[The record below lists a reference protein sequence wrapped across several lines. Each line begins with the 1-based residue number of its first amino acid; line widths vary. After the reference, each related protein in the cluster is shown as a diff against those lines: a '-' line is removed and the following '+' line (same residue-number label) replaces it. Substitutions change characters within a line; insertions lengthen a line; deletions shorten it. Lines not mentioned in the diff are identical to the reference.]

1 MYRISAIGC
10 CKVFPFS
17 IFVLRCCT
25 KIKAVVLGTFA
36 IKIESV
42 KCKEFM
48 RYFPCYRRNDEG
60 VAKQA
65 ISIPNSERKREIR
78 EEGKESERRRPR
90 DVVFIYPH
98 GG

>member
-10 CKVFPFS
+10 CKVSPFS
-17 IFVLRCCT
+17 IFVLRCYT

-48 RYFPCYRRNDEG
+48 RYFPCCGRSDEK
-60 VAKQA
+60 VAKKA
-65 ISIPNSERKREIR
+65 ISVPNSERKE
-78 EEGKESERRRPR
+78 K
-90 DVVFIYPH
+90 
-98 GG
+98 

>member
-17 IFVLRCCT
+17 IFVLRCYT

-48 RYFPCYRRNDEG
+48 
-60 VAKQA
+60 KK
-65 ISIPNSERKREIR
+65 ISHAAEEVMRK
-78 EEGKESERRRPR
+78 
-90 DVVFIYPH
+90 
-98 GG
+98 